1 MAADGLADGDWTAV
15 DQAVS
20 ERMRELHM
28 SLSYLARETGLSQT
42 TIRYIGTPTRK
53 HNKSTLVAISAIL
66 GWRHDHL
73 INILR
78 GTPEKNIL
86 APDSSP
92 VEAYFQNLL
101 SAEIGPM
108 REQVTELVQTVN
120 GMAKR
125 IDVFYQERQSSA

>member
-1 MAADGLADGDWTAV
+1 
-15 DQAVS
+15 
-20 ERMRELHM
+20 
-28 SLSYLARETGLSQT
+28 
-42 TIRYIGTPTRK
+42 
-53 HNKSTLVAISAIL
+53 
-66 GWRHDHL
+66 
-73 INILR
+73 
-78 GTPEKNIL
+78 

-125 IDVFYQERQSSA
+125 IDVFYQERQPSADDNADKGEPA